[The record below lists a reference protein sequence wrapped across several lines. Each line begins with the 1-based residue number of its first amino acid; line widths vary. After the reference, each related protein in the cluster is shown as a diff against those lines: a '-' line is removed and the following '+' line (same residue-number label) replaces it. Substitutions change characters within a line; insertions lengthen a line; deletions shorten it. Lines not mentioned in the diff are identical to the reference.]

1 MSAAVSPV
9 RMEEVAKIRLVDTV
23 AAVHQGGPERTVTK
37 VTVLLIFG
45 RIININSMETES
57 VRGPVLS
64 SSSVGSTLSNF
75 SKALFHNS

>member
-37 VTVLLIFG
+37 VTVLLIFF
-45 RIININSMETES
+45 
-57 VRGPVLS
+57 L
-64 SSSVGSTLSNF
+64 
-75 SKALFHNS
+75 

>member
-1 MSAAVSPV
+1 M
-9 RMEEVAKIRLVDTV
+9 
-23 AAVHQGGPERTVTK
+23 TK

-64 SSSVGSTLSNF
+64 SSNLGSTLSNF
-75 SKALFHNS
+75 SKALFYNS